1 MVVSRNIRWKKAR
14 EFAGK
19 KEGERER
26 EREREEEEQSTEVR
40 DSARH
45 ELFSAPAV

>member
-1 MVVSRNIRWKKAR
+1 MEKSKGVCWKER
-14 EFAGK
+14 GR
-19 KEGERER
+19 ERER

>member
-26 EREREEEEQSTEVR
+26 ERERRRGAKHRS
-40 DSARH
+40 
-45 ELFSAPAV
+45 